1 MAVPHFHR
9 VDATYL
15 LGLGVAMFTVSTH
28 EYNPA
33 AFVFA
38 AACLGLP
45 SLYKWE
51 AKRNGNNSEPPSPI
65 P

>member
-1 MAVPHFHR
+1 MAAWQSVHK
-9 VDATYL
+9 VDVTYVM
-15 LGLGVAMFTVSTH
+15 GLAVAGFTVVTH

-45 SLYKWE
+45 SLYRWE
-51 AKRNGNNSEPPSPI
+51 AKRNGNGKPPSPI